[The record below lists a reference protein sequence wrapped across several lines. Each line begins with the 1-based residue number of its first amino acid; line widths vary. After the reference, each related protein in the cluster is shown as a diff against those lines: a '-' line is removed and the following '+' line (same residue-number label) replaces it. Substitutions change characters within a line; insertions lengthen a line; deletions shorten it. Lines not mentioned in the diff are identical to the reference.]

1 MVLKEHL
8 KGCKDWI
15 ADEQNVQSG
24 IEKYGGGILILLAV
38 LARGVNYE
46 ISGNKKHVTW
56 SIFEERK
63 NIGDLIPRHDQK
75 YDKFKT
81 ANNIVKLFH
90 IILVSCAK
98 QNMAVTE
105 EDQTIACKN
114 HHQKLWK
121 AEFSW

>member
-8 KGCKDWI
+8 KGRKDWI

-46 ISGNKKHVTW
+46 ISGNKKHITW

-63 NIGDLIPRHDQK
+63 NIGDLLPRHDQK

-105 EDQTIACKN
+105 EDQTIACKSY
-114 HHQKLWK
+114 HQKLWK